1 MKVILITGSDRKIE
15 DAKLILDKYLQNGK
29 LEDVIKFTPKTEP
42 AEDGRTYDEN
52 AALKLKSSR
61 IELLES
67 GLLEN
72 NTVVVAED
80 SGFEVHALNGF
91 PGIFSRRF
99 LGPDATDTD
108 CCEFILRTL
117 TNCGCVSQL
126 RRLCTYRTSLVADIM
141 GVPRYVRRVD
151 GNTVIYEVNNYGAF
165 SETGYEHGM
174 VADKIMGEGYAY
186 DPIFIRSSNLK
197 PYCNQSREEMIKN
210 SFREKAWVK
219 LIENILHSDL

>member
-29 LEDVIKFTPKTEP
+29 LEDVIKFTPKAEP
-42 AEDGRTYDEN
+42 AEDGRNYEEN
-52 AALKLKSSR
+52 AISKLKSSR
-61 IELLES
+61 TELLGS

-72 NTVVVAED
+72 NTIVVAED
-80 SGFEVHALNGF
+80 SGFEVLALNGF

-99 LGPDATDTD
+99 LGTDATDTD
-108 CCEFILRTL
+108 RCEFILRTL
-117 TNCGCVSQL
+117 TNCGCVSDS

-141 GVPRYVRRVD
+141 GVPRYERHID
-151 GNTVIYEVNNYGAF
+151 GDTTIYEVNNLNAF
-165 SETGYEHGM
+165 NETGYEHGI

-197 PYCNQSREEMIKN
+197 PYCNQTREEMIRN

-219 LIENILHSDL
+219 LIETILHSDL